1 MNTVLV
7 EFFDK
12 YGGADG
18 KIPLLDLYAFALNT
32 TPDELTKAIESDENV
47 RDEVVKAMTGKI
59 NKFPE
64 AFNEYKKAEV
74 SGSQCEGGKANGT
87 RI

>member
-1 MNTVLV
+1 MSQVV
-7 EFFDK
+7 IDFFEE

-32 TPDELTKAIESDENV
+32 TPDELTKAIESDEKV
-47 RDEVVKAMTGKI
+47 KDEVVKAMTGKI

-64 AFNEYKKAEV
+64 AFNEYKRNE
-74 SGSQCEGGKANGT
+74 GS
-87 RI
+87 